1 MNAHRA
7 IEHDM
12 EGAPPDFDLK
22 TLSGDLRDAMLSRI
36 RQMRTTW
43 PLCTEV
49 EQSDIVN
56 GLELAAKAMVREVVK
71 QLTSFEFDRAVVTLN
86 EMKMKPGK
94 DLEIKVS
101 CPNIEVN
108 RNVLGHHMGAHV
120 LLLMVDSDEFM
131 AERAKPDIQPD
142 QMDMFAAPPPDEAGT
157 TDQPEGENLALPAP
171 GGETEADAQPT
182 LLHAAIRAVVDQQKC
197 SASYIQRRL
206 SIGFNIAA
214 GLIEQMER
222 HGIVSA
228 PNLSGKREVLCATEA
243 DALQKAGL
251 AAREPAPE
259 EAEDEGEEEA
269 PPEEPDDTEST
280 DD

>member
-7 IEHDM
+7 IEYDM
-12 EGAPPDFDLK
+12 EGVPPNFDLK

-36 RQMRTTW
+36 RQMKTTW
-43 PLCTEV
+43 PLCTEA
-49 EQSDIVN
+49 EQSDIAN
-56 GLELAAKAMVREVVK
+56 GLDQAAKHFVREAVR
-71 QLTSFEFDRAVVTLN
+71 QLTSFEWERVVVDLS

-94 DLEIKVS
+94 ALEIKAS

-108 RNVLGHHMGAHV
+108 RNVLGNYMGTQV
-120 LLLMVDSDEFM
+120 LILMVDSETFL
-131 AERAKPDIQPD
+131 AERDKPDIQPD
-142 QMDMFAAPPPDEAGT
+142 QADLFAAPPPDEAGT
-157 TDQPEGENLALPAP
+157 TDQPQGDNLALPAP
-171 GGETEADAQPT
+171 EGEPEADAQPT

-197 SASYIQRRL
+197 NASYIQRRL

-222 HGIVSA
+222 YGIVSA

-251 AAREPAPE
+251 AAREPASD

-269 PPEEPDDTEST
+269 PPEEPDDAERT